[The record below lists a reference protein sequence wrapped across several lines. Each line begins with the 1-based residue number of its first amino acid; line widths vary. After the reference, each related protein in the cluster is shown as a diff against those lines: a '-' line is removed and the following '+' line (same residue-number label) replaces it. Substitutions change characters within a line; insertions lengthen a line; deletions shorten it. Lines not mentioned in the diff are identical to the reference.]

1 MPSTDVSARAQAA
14 VTPRYPD
21 LAGKVVLSTGGSKG
35 IGAATVRALAAN
47 EARIAINAR
56 EPTAIQALVEEV
68 VEGGGEAIGLPAD
81 ASRWSE
87 IEAMRER
94 VQRELGPID
103 VFIPFAGGFGAYTPV
118 HEIAED
124 EWHRIVDSNLT
135 ATFLGIKSV
144 LPSMIAR
151 RRGAIVTMASNA
163 ARHLDTTLT
172 ASYAAAKA
180 GIVQLTRH
188 VAREVGRSGIRVNC
202 VAPGTTHTE
211 RVDRIL
217 PRETYEELVAK
228 TPLGRLGQPEESAAA
243 TLFLASD
250 AGSGYLTGATIDV
263 SGGRVML

>member
-1 MPSTDVSARAQAA
+1 MTEVQPA
-14 VTPRYPD
+14 VAPRYPD
-21 LAGKVVLSTGGSKG
+21 LAGKVVLITGGSKG

-47 EARIAINAR
+47 EARIAVNAR
-56 EPTAIQALVEEV
+56 DQGPIEAVVEEV
-68 VEGGGEAIGLPAD
+68 VEGGGEAIGVPAD

-94 VQRELGPID
+94 VERELGPID

-118 HEIAED
+118 HEIEEAE
-124 EWHRIVDSNLT
+124 WQRILDSNLT

-144 LPSMIAR
+144 LPAMIER

-188 VAREVGRSGIRVNC
+188 VAREVGRQGVRVNC

-217 PRETYEELVAK
+217 PRETYEDLVAK
-228 TPLGRLGQPEESAAA
+228 TPLGRLGQPEEAAAA

-250 AGSGYLTGATIDV
+250 LASGYLTGVTLDV